1 MNKIKL
7 FYQKFFHL
15 GEDNRESYVY
25 RRKAKIMDAA
35 DDSQLMRLNHL
46 IAHPRVRLVISIAV
60 VFLITIAG
68 YLVINAIDYQLS
80 EGIRNTFSGQK
91 NKGFWYYFVPQQ
103 HFAFYFFFFCAG
115 SVAAVKLYYDIGISY
130 GDFNKNQKGSA
141 RFTTIEEI
149 QEQYRCVPAHMES
162 VHSTYFGKPGFPVTH
177 YEGNIY
183 IDDTAVNN
191 LVIGITR
198 SGKGEMVIFSG
209 IDLYSRAEH
218 KRYVYKDGIL
228 KAYDIYYDPKDGYK
242 EKVDTVNNVTSFTDA
257 VAKSIME
264 KYEDI
269 VEEGKH
275 FDVDY
280 RASMVISDP
289 KLELSA
295 GSIPTLR
302 ERGYLCYVINLIDP
316 LNSAGFNPLT
326 LIMERYKAGD
336 SGDAELLARTFAYSI
351 FAGEGETTGDNA
363 FFYDNATFATTAM
376 ILAEVIDAIDADL
389 MEDSI
394 HKKRWE
400 EATEKYNSLPE
411 EEKEQLQEEAR
422 ELEELLLQYD
432 AEENIIQK
440 ISIEKSIKE
449 KQRLLADYN
458 YNEKAYQPY
467 HENEKKVNMYNILHK
482 FKILEG
488 KKYKRGKELVSAL
501 DLFFE
506 SRDELDI
513 ARSNFDAIKV
523 AGEGKTKGSVY
534 STVLSKLN
542 FLSAEK
548 LGMMMAESTFRL
560 EDIGFGDRPVAVFLG
575 MPDYDTSNIAVISIF
590 IKQVYFILAKLATF
604 NKTGRTKRDVVF
616 HLDEAGNMYP
626 IADIDTMVTVCLGRG
641 LRFNFAVQAYSQFQ
655 GKYGD
660 EVSATINANCG
671 NHIYIM
677 TNSNDTAEEF
687 SKLLGNESITSITR
701 MGKKLS
707 INKQITESIEEK
719 PLLNP
724 NQLME
729 FTNGQAVVRRTMFR
743 TDLKGR
749 DVKPRPIYSHDE
761 TRFLF
766 RYQYMLDYFPS
777 GRKLSDVYQ
786 GDRSCI
792 DLRYGGYV
800 SDLPAIIKEIEKQQS
815 EIMQIKWKMFCD
827 GFESNSNIPLGEME
841 VQDRSLIIQYLKN
854 YYEELAAEEDD
865 AFLVLTINDILKN
878 IIKYPSR
885 ILIFKKMLLS
895 GGVTWGDFEDFDE
908 EDFEGELTEE
918 SHETDDEINGIKMQD
933 INMEMFKK
941 SFRTLV
947 LSIQEQIEE
956 LGIESKLPYFLDSNC
971 NSAFHCPSLPFSE
984 FKNFVLGRYDKKVY
998 IHSLQEYEVMQQEMK
1013 MLSFIIDDFCKMYD
1027 EMYCDMDVY
1036 IRREG

>member
-149 QEQYRCVPAHMES
+149 QEQYRSVPAHMES

-218 KRYVYKDGIL
+218 KRYVYEDGIL

-242 EKVDTVNNVTSFTDA
+242 EKIDTGNNVTSFTDA
-257 VAKSIME
+257 EAKSIME

-302 ERGYLCYVINLIDP
+302 ERGYLCYVINLIDF
-316 LNSAGFNPLT
+316 LNSAGFDPLT
-326 LIMERYKAGD
+326 LIMECYKAGD
-336 SGDAELLARTFAYSI
+336 SGDAELLARTFSYSI

-376 ILAEVIDAIDADL
+376 ILAEVVDAVDADW
-389 MEDSI
+389 MENKI

-400 EATEKYNSLPE
+400 EATEKYNQLSE
-411 EEKEQLQEEAR
+411 EEKLEIQEEAK
-422 ELEELLLQYD
+422 ELSKMEELYHT
-432 AEENIIQK
+432 EKNMIQK
-440 ISIEKSIKE
+440 ITLEKKIKE
-449 KQRLLADYN
+449 KKQFLADYN
-458 YNEKAYQPY
+458 YKEEEFQPY
-467 HENEKKVNMYNILHK
+467 CENEKQVNMYNIIHK

-488 KKYKRGKELVSAL
+488 KKYKRGKEMVSAL

-523 AGEGKTKGSVY
+523 AGDGKTKGSVY

-548 LGMMMAESTFRL
+548 LGMMMAESTFRI
-560 EDIGFGDRPVAVFLG
+560 EDIGFGNRPVAVFLG

-590 IKQVYFILAKLATF
+590 IKQAYFILAKKATF
-604 NKTGRTKRDVVF
+604 SKSGRTKRDVIF

-626 IADIDTMVTVCLGRG
+626 IEDLDTMVTVGLGRG

-660 EVSATINANCG
+660 EVSETINANCG
-671 NHIYIM
+671 NHMYIM
-677 TNSNDTAEEF
+677 TNSYNTAEEF

-707 INKQITESIEEK
+707 INKQITESIDDK

-729 FTNGQAVVRRTMFR
+729 FTNGQAVVRRTMYR
-743 TDLKGR
+743 TDLQGR
-749 DVKPRPIYSHDE
+749 DVRPRSIYSHDE

-786 GDRSCI
+786 DDRSCI
-792 DLRYGGYV
+792 DLRYGGYL
-800 SDLPAIIKEIEKQQS
+800 SDTNAIMKELEKQQS
-815 EIMQIKWKMFCD
+815 EIMQIKWKLFAD
-827 GFESNSNIPLGEME
+827 RFGNNLSVSLGEME
-841 VQDRSLIIQYLKN
+841 DNDRNLIIQFLRT
-854 YYEELAAEEDD
+854 YYEELAAEEEES
-865 AFLVLTINDILKN
+865 FMILTVNDILKN
-878 IIKYPSR
+878 IIRLPSR
-885 ILIFKKMLLS
+885 ILIFKKWLLS
-895 GGVTWGDFEDFDE
+895 SGISWGDFEDFDE